1 MKRWM
6 RVAIPFGLLTAAVT
20 GTLIVHAVE
29 QPDPDDPEYLTPVHV
44 QEISGGTLA
53 ERLVAEGVTV
63 ERATSTEQAVTAVTK
78 AGRATLFLSTPDLA
92 DLPQLRR
99 LPRGTN
105 IVAVAP
111 SELSLRRIDWPVAVE
126 GSHWTSTVTDPGC
139 ADPVAT
145 AAGPAAV
152 LRTAYRADAGT
163 TCYAG
168 GLVSFSHNGLF
179 VTVAGSPDPFRDDR
193 IAEHGNASLAVGLL
207 SRDTR
212 VVWLDVH
219 EPDVTPTTPPPTQP
233 TFAYTPDPNAT
244 DEYYD
249 EDYYGDGDGDGG
261 YGVPGGGDGQGEAE
275 GEGDGEGDGE
285 SNAGGGSPLR
295 DDPFL
300 NSLPSTFWATL
311 LLLVLIL
318 IALAIAAA
326 RRLGAPV
333 TEPLPS
339 QVPANE
345 TMLGHARLYAVA
357 RARDESMLVLRDA
370 ARRRLTTHLNLPPD
384 AGTEQIAHAAGLPV
398 RYVRDILDRDPPE
411 SNSDL
416 VEAATLLQGLVR
428 DVTGTHTDE
437 GDPS

>member
-63 ERATSTEQAVTAVTK
+63 ERATTTEDAVTAVTR

-92 DLPQLRR
+92 DLPQLRK

-111 SELSLRRIDWPVAVE
+111 SELTLRRIDWPVSVE

-152 LRTAYRADAGT
+152 RRTEYQADVGT

-193 IAEHGNASLAVGLL
+193 IAEHGNAPLAVGLL

-212 VVWLDVH
+212 MVWLDVH
-219 EPDVTPTTPPPTQP
+219 EPDVTPTTPPPTP
-233 TFAYTPDPNAT
+233 EYTPSPTPIGDHY
-244 DEYYD
+244 DEDGEYEYYD
-249 EDYYGDGDGDGG
+249 DEDGG
-261 YGVPGGGDGQGEAE
+261 YGEPGEADGQGEAE
-275 GEGDGEGDGE
+275 EGDGEGEDE

-318 IALAIAAA
+318 IALAVAAA

-370 ARRRLTTHLNLPPD
+370 ARRRLITHLNLPPD
-384 AGTEQIAHAAGLPV
+384 ADTEQIAHAAGLPV

-428 DVTGTHTDE
+428 DVTGTHTEE